1 MSTPQAEDGFASL
14 RELASLKFDGDG
26 LHYFSRANAE
36 MLARLLHE
44 HEECEVA
51 NARLLRERDDW
62 QKLAIELGANGK
74 ATRDLHR
81 NDLTLSMRVDAGLL
95 RLGKVDVLT
104 ASFQRMRDQYDAWLE
119 LDAAAARA
127 TPAPGDTA

>member
-26 LHYFSRANAE
+26 LHYFS
-36 MLARLLHE
+36 LHE